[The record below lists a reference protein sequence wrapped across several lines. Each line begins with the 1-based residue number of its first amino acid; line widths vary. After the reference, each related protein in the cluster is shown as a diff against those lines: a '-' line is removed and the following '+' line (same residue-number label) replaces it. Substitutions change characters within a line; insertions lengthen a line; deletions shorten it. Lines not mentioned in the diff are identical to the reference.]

1 MGISL
6 GLPITLQKRPPS
18 DNTRSNEKSNDD
30 EERAEIAADCATSGR
45 PKPELEKNMPKINE
59 KITRMGAPFKFTPD
73 NPEEVFLKAGYE
85 LNDEICII
93 EKSVVFQMPNIPATV
108 LDGIRSSLP
117 TGYSIYAFEKK

>member
-1 MGISL
+1 MYLEEQYIDSL
-6 GLPITLQKRPPS
+6 LRTLGRLFPKHTLIC
-18 DNTRSNEKSNDD
+18 DLMTGKFFEN
-30 EERAEIAADCATSGR
+30 SG
-45 PKPELEKNMPKINE
+45 KTINE

-93 EKSVVFQMPNIPATV
+93 EKSVVFQMPNISATV

-117 TGYSIYAFEKK
+117 TGYSIFAFEKK